1 VSYQSSDVSLAE
13 SSIVEK
19 MVSIYRMLSDEVREL
34 SSMVREFD
42 IPQSLLV
49 EKRYE
54 RVRKIKNDIE
64 GESLNLMEYFVKV
77 AEYIS
82 SRELY
87 ATIIES
93 TIRISED
100 LEASAYRLYLVNRLG
115 SRIPDKVF
123 AILSEVSRRAITM
136 VDLLSDMLRNIDNE
150 KVVRGLYME
159 IAKLED
165 SIDEFYREGG
175 LECVKTYGGSP
186 ESLVLKEALD
196 KLEEAADMAKR
207 VATYIWFLSS
217 FK

>member
-115 SRIPDKVF
+115 SRISDKVF

>member
-1 VSYQSSDVSLAE
+1 MSYQSSDVSLAE

-115 SRIPDKVF
+115 SRISDKVF

>member
-1 VSYQSSDVSLAE
+1 VGYQSSDVSLAE

-34 SSMVREFD
+34 NSMVREFD
-42 IPQSLLV
+42 ISQSLLV

-64 GESLNLMEYFVKV
+64 GESMNLMEYFVKV
-77 AEYIS
+77 AEYIP

-87 ATIIES
+87 ATIIEG

-100 LEASAYRLYLVNRLG
+100 LEASAYRLYLVNKLG
-115 SRIPDKVF
+115 SRVSDRIF

-136 VDLLSDMLRNIDNE
+136 VDLLSDMLRNVGSE
-150 KVVRGLYME
+150 RVVRSLYME
-159 IAKLED
+159 ISKLED

-175 LECVKTYGGSP
+175 LECVRTYGGSP

-196 KLEEAADMAKR
+196 KLEEAADTAKR